1 MEYAKLRMNM
11 RLGNARFSTG
21 NAGRL
26 LRHEPRVPRRPGQ
39 VPEAM

>member
-1 MEYAKLRMNM
+1 MTHLIALTE
-11 RLGNARFSTG
+11 FIFG

-26 LRHEPRVPRRPGQ
+26 LRHEPQETRRPGQ